1 MSGAA
6 DDPAPPGPAPG
17 PAAAAKW
24 TEQSIL
30 WQRPWTERM
39 FSFAT
44 TRDSGYAFAPG
55 QFARLGVADGAG
67 GIVWRPHSMVSADSE
82 ARLEFLSITVPH
94 GQFTNR
100 VARLQPGEP
109 ILVERVSYGFL
120 TPDRFHGGR
129 DLWMLASGTGVGPYV
144 AILRAEPVW
153 RQYENLVVVHSVRE
167 AGELAYRDE
176 LLALAGRGPA
186 ARYRTLAAD
195 DLRQSGHGRR
205 SAPAADGAR
214 LSRQPAR
221 RPRPSGLRELLVGR
235 ASRGG
240 CDRRRACR
248 CPIRRP
254 TPRRRARPVGGPRHW
269 RAGWDTTGSARWPG
283 RSATRRCCR
292 NRSAR
297 RCRGHRHRRHRRA
310 AARPA
315 GAIRARRRRPDRSGR
330 AGRRSIPRPTGD
342 RGNRPRCAGRPGRE
356 SAGL

>member
-186 ARYRTLAAD
+186 RLRYLPIVTREAVDGALSERVTTLIEDGRLAAAAGLPLD
-195 DLRQSGHGRR
+195 TERSRLMICGNPAMAADLR
-205 SAPAADGAR
+205 R
-214 LSRQPAR
+214 L
-221 RPRPSGLRELLVGR
+221 LTE
-235 ASRGG
+235 RGF
-240 CDRRRACR
+240 RVSRRA
-248 CPIRRP
+248 
-254 TPRRRARPVGGPRHW
+254 
-269 RAGWDTTGSARWPG
+269 DPG
-283 RSATRRCCR
+283 HLAFE
-292 NRSAR
+292 NYW
-297 RCRGHRHRRHRRA
+297 
-310 AARPA
+310 
-315 GAIRARRRRPDRSGR
+315 
-330 AGRRSIPRPTGD
+330 
-342 RGNRPRCAGRPGRE
+342 
-356 SAGL
+356 